1 MFVIFNVLLAYF
13 KLNSGSV
20 NLLQSSN
27 RQKMY
32 VFYMFLF
39 FRFKDLPALFLP
51 HIYGLKKH

>member
-1 MFVIFNVLLAYF
+1 MFVIFYVLLAYF

-32 VFYMFLF
+32 VFYMF
-39 FRFKDLPALFLP
+39 RFKDLPALFLP